1 MSLKVYRH
9 KFTQEIMD
17 KLLEFNRIH
26 RYDTKEAYK
35 EAWKIWIEHHKDI
48 LLVEERRLCGDGYS
62 GDFMAKLYHSSRYY
76 VRNQILGLKQENVTA
91 KKKTRHRLPKEII
104 ESMDAFLKVE
114 IYKDDFKPSN
124 SYNKFLDTYYIGLL
138 QAKELNYKKGF
149 MNRYFVLKSKIK
161 GIDNI

>member
-1 MSLKVYRH
+1 M
-9 KFTQEIMD
+9 
-17 KLLEFNRIH
+17 
-26 RYDTKEAYK
+26 
-35 EAWKIWIEHHKDI
+35 
-48 LLVEERRLCGDGYS
+48 
-62 GDFMAKLYHSSRYY
+62 
-76 VRNQILGLKQENVTA
+76 GLKQENVTA

-124 SYNKFLDTYYIGLL
+124 SYNKFLDNYSGLL
-138 QAKELNYKKGF
+138 QAKELDYKKGF